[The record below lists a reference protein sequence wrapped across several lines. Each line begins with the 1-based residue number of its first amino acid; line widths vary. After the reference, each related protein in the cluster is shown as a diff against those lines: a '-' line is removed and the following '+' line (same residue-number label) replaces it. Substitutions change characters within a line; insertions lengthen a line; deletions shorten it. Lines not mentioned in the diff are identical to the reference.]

1 MSFQEA
7 SLTSWVPGT
16 KDSTLGVWLLGCELV
31 KGESRDEVLVFLLF
45 DLSFF
50 GKGFREGGES
60 S

>member
-7 SLTSWVPGT
+7 SLPSWVPGT
-16 KDSTLGVWLLGCELV
+16 KDSTLGVWLLGGELV
-31 KGESRDEVLVFLLF
+31 KGESRDDVFLL
-45 DLSFF
+45 LNLNFF

>member
-7 SLTSWVPGT
+7 SLPSWVPGT
-16 KDSTLGVWLLGCELV
+16 KDSTLGVWLLGGELV
-31 KGESRDEVLVFLLF
+31 KGESRDDVLVFLLLN
-45 DLSFF
+45 LSFF